1 MSVGRLEAIWL
12 KPVRREELEP
22 VETAELRAGQGMV
35 GNRHQGGRRQVTIL
49 EREAWD
55 AVESE
60 VNVSVPAETR
70 RANLLVRGV
79 SLRDTTGRVLEVGG
93 CRMRIGGETRPC
105 DLMEATIPGLKT
117 AMAKDWRGGV
127 FAEVLD
133 DGQISIGDD
142 VRWLEE

>member
-1 MSVGRLEAIWL
+1 
-12 KPVRREELEP
+12 
-22 VETAELRAGQGMV
+22 MV

-49 EREAWD
+49 EREAWE
-55 AVESE
+55 AVARE
-60 VNVSVPAETR
+60 VNTAVSAEAR
-70 RANLLVRGV
+70 RANLLVSGV
-79 SLRDTTGRVLEVGG
+79 SLRESAGRVLEVGG
-93 CRMRIGGETRPC
+93 CRLRIGGETRPC
-105 DLMEATIPGLKT
+105 DLMEATIPGLKS